1 MQSLLRQLW
10 LALFTLTPIAFAALC
25 FVAPSLE
32 WSFPGEAA
40 SQLGRRIDHLYHV
53 IAWIVGAVFVGT
65 NVVLVWSLAKG
76 SSEHTTRGRYFH
88 GNHRVEIAW
97 TAIPFLIL
105 CFIAVY
111 QGQVWADMKV
121 QSSFPSAV
129 TDGDKSLTAIAEVQ
143 ARQYEWRIRYP
154 GLNDAGE
161 PLELTSEEK
170 GSDVWTVNELHVPAG
185 RPVLIKLKTQDVQHS
200 FYLPEFRIKQDAVP
214 GLRIPVWFEA
224 DKPGEYVL
232 QCAELCGWGHYK
244 MNAKV
249 VAHEPSE
256 YDAWRRAAEKAE
268 QDDGFKETE

>member
-1 MQSLLRQLW
+1 MRFFW
-10 LALFTLTPIAFAALC
+10 LALFTLTPVAFMGLCLAA
-25 FVAPSLE
+25 PWLE
-32 WSFPGEAA
+32 WSFPGE
-40 SQLGRRIDHLYHV
+40 SVSPLGRRIDHLYHV

-65 NVVLVWSLAKG
+65 NGVLVWSLLKG
-76 SSEHTTRGRYFH
+76 SARGDREKGSYFH
-88 GNHRVEIAW
+88 GNHRLEIAW
-97 TAIPFLIL
+97 TGLPFLIL

-154 GLNDAGE
+154 GLNEAGE
-161 PLELTSEEK
+161 PLELSPDELA
-170 GSDVWTVNELHVPAG
+170 SDVWTVNELHVPAG

-214 GLRIPVWFEA
+214 GLKIPVWFEA
-224 DKPGEYVL
+224 SEPGEYVL

-249 VAHEPSE
+249 VAHSE
-256 YDAWRRAAEKAE
+256 EDYRAWRLTAEANE
-268 QDDGFKETE
+268 RDDGVADATNDD